1 MGKLEL
7 IKSKIFSFE
16 SIKKQTAMWRFQGK
30 QIVFTN
36 GCFDIMHLGHIEYLA
51 SAADLGRILIIGVNT
66 DASVTKLKGSH
77 RPINDEV
84 SRSLTLA
91 SLSFV
96 NAVVLFDEDTP
107 FELIKIIQPD
117 LLVKGNDYQTK
128 EIVGRDIVEARGG
141 KVVTIPLTEGYST
154 SLIEEKILRSHKK

>member
-36 GCFDIMHLGHIEYLA
+36 GCFDLMHLGHIEYLA

-66 DASVTKLKGSH
+66 DASVTKLKGPH
-77 RPINDEV
+77 RPINDEL
-84 SRSLTLA
+84 SRSVTLA

-96 NAVVLFDEDTP
+96 NGVVLFDEETP
-107 FELIKIIQPD
+107 YELIKIIQPD
-117 LLVKGNDYQTK
+117 ILVKGDDYQVK